1 MFLSCINIFNY
12 VDIFIY
18 SISNVD
24 KQYLY
29 LLGKIALTSEIN
41 EDSFTTGNTQYAIR
55 KIE

>member
-29 LLGKIALTSEIN
+29 LLEKIALTSEIN
-41 EDSFTTGNTQYAIR
+41 EDSFTAGNTQYAIR